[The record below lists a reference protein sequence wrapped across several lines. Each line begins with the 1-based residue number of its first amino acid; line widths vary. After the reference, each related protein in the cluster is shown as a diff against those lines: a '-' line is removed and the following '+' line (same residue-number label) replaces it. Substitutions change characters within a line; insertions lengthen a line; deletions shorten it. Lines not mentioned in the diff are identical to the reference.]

1 MFAMYKID
9 SLYKI
14 YQHYQI
20 RVSPLNIFEEIW
32 GEINKYQ
39 AFWGSFEE
47 KNRK

>member
-20 RVSPLNIFEEIW
+20 RVSLLNIFEEIW
-32 GEINKYQ
+32 GRNQQISGFLGE
-39 AFWGSFEE
+39 F
-47 KNRK
+47 